1 MTNLIDKDPVPR
13 VVVDQHGRPRRSRA
27 SRSHLRLSRRLV
39 CLVLDIDPEEHRQR
53 IRWRRVF
60 SYTSLMG
67 ILLALPALVSNI
79 IFDWVPMIDGIVRSF
94 FTWSAR
100 NPEPVF
106 VGFGN
111 FQRVLTDPEFHASL
125 RNMVFFLV
133 AYLVLM
139 FPTIVCSVVLFRI
152 QNSRTQYIYR
162 VLLCLPMVVPALVFT
177 LMWIFILGYD
187 FGAINNVL
195 ASLGFDRV
203 RFLGDPDLIKWTIL
217 LTGVPF
223 VTANSAL
230 IYLGGL
236 NGISESVWDAAK
248 LDGVGPVR
256 KFISLEFPLII
267 GQFKLNLMGV
277 IGAGITVYATQL
289 VFYNASVHHGLI
301 TPGLLMYFKAFP
313 NTGAPDYGYAY
324 ALGLILF
331 LMALTFSLLA
341 LKFLKSRD

>member
-1 MTNLIDKDPVPR
+1 MTNLIDNDPVPR
-13 VVVDQHGRPRRSRA
+13 VVAEQPGRRQTSRA
-27 SRSHLRLSRRLV
+27 HLRWSRRIV
-39 CLVLDIDPEEHRQR
+39 CLILDIDPEEHRRQ

-67 ILLALPALVSNI
+67 VLLALPALVSNI
-79 IFDWVPMIDGIVRSF
+79 IFDWVPMMDGIVRSF

-106 VGFGN
+106 VGLGN
-111 FQRVLTDPEFHASL
+111 FERVLSDPEFHASIA
-125 RNMVFFLV
+125 NMLFFLV

-139 FPTIVCSVVLFRI
+139 FPTIICSVVLFRI
-152 QNSRTQYIYR
+152 QNARMQYVYR

-177 LMWIFILGYD
+177 LTWIFILGYD

-195 ASLGFDRV
+195 AGLGIDRV
-203 RFLGDPDLIKWTIL
+203 RFLGDPELIKWTIL

-236 NGISESVWDAAK
+236 NGISDSVWDAAK
-248 LDGVGPVR
+248 IDGVGPVR
-256 KFISLEFPLII
+256 KFFSLEFPLII

-289 VFYNASVHHGLI
+289 VFYNASVHNGLI

-331 LMALTFSLLA
+331 LLALVVSLLA

>member
-1 MTNLIDKDPVPR
+1 MTNLVDRDALPIAPPPR
-13 VVVDQHGRPRRSRA
+13 QPRRR
-27 SRSHLRLSRRLV
+27 RVRLSRRIVGLI
-39 CLVLDIDPEEHRQR
+39 LDIDPEEHRQR
-53 IRWRRVF
+53 IRWRRVL
-60 SYTSLMG
+60 TKTALVG
-67 ILLALPALVSNI
+67 IVLALPALVSNI
-79 IFDWVPMIDGIVRSF
+79 IFDWIPTIDGVVRSF
-94 FTWSAR
+94 FTWSDR

-106 VGFGN
+106 VGLGN
-111 FQRVLTDPEFHASL
+111 FQRVLVDPEFHASL
-125 RNMVFFLV
+125 GNMLFFLV

-139 FPTIVCSVVLFRI
+139 VPTIVCSVVLFRI
-152 QNSRTQYIYR
+152 QNSKLQYVYR

-177 LMWIFILGYD
+177 LTWIFILGYD

-195 ASLGFDRV
+195 VDLGFERV
-203 RFLGDPDLIKWTIL
+203 RFLGDPELIKWTIL
-217 LTGVPF
+217 LTGIPF
-223 VTANSAL
+223 VSANSAL

-236 NGISESVWDAAK
+236 NSISDSVWDAAK
-248 LDGVGPVR
+248 LDGVGPIR
-256 KFISLEFPLII
+256 KFFSLEFPLII

-277 IGAGITVYATQL
+277 IGAGITVFATQL

-331 LMALTFSLLA
+331 LLALTVSLLA